1 MTLIIPIAI
10 FLVVATVVAAV
21 FTSHQLGIMR
31 KAIYQLESAAG
42 ELRRQLEDME
52 TEKRQAAGRIRALP
66 HLHEQKMM
74 DLEGLYAELKALTSD
89 DPKQVASAPGWLHAP
104 WSQLQP
110 EPFYSSTSLGIRPG
124 GSLFLFSLDPVQGY
138 EYTYVHYGF
147 RLPAHA
153 LMIFVPRRR
162 RQCP

>member
-52 TEKRQAAGRIRALP
+52 TEKRQAAGRIRALR

-89 DPKQVASAPGWLHAP
+89 DPKQVGVSAGLAP
-104 WSQLQP
+104 RAM
-110 EPFYSSTSLGIRPG
+110 EP
-124 GSLFLFSLDPVQGY
+124 
-138 EYTYVHYGF
+138 
-147 RLPAHA
+147 AA
-153 LMIFVPRRR
+153 A
-162 RQCP
+162 